1 MGGRNGDSGAPRG
14 HQSQLGGPLCSSP
27 GWPVGEAWVPT
38 WSPECFRIDWI
49 VSSVGQSLG
58 T

>member
-14 HQSQLGGPLCSSP
+14 HQSQLGGPLCFSS
-27 GWPVGEAWVPT
+27 GWPVGEAWVPM

-49 VSSVGQSLG
+49 VSSVG
-58 T
+58 